1 MSGGC
6 RAAWRVVELLTG
18 AGTESGPEAS
28 LLAGF
33 RMLADGL
40 GEGLALLDGAA
51 CLIAANAA
59 LARLAGR
66 TPAPGL
72 PLVALFAAEAGPA
85 LLSALA
91 AARAGI
97 ASPPLRLP
105 PAASGA
111 AERDVSIIALPSC
124 PAGWLLL
131 RVAETGS
138 ESGCER
144 GRLVQLGRLAG
155 GVVHDVNNLLAAILA
170 GAGAVREAGLPPAAE
185 QELRHLEDA
194 ARRGAGLLRRV
205 LADGRGEATAP
216 QPLELDAA
224 IRGAAPLLRHLLGRD
239 VRLDLALAAAGHWL
253 RMVPAQ
259 LDQLLLNLA
268 ANARDAMPGGGR
280 LRIATG
286 FHPPGSAG
294 LPPGAWLALEVAD
307 TGTGI
312 PPELLPRLFEPF
324 VTGRAKAGGTG
335 LGLATVRDILAGLGG
350 HVGVESRVGEGTRF
364 RLLLPPAPEPVPG
377 PSAEGPPAVI
387 LFVEDEA
394 PLRRLGTRLL
404 QRAGHAVLAA
414 ASAESALERL
424 AGQPAP
430 SLLVSDLALPGMDGL
445 ALARGLR
452 RRWPGLPVLLL
463 SGYGAGPGEEFR
475 FLAKPFEPAALLR
488 EVAAALSPPPTAGAE
503 GAANHGDVY

>member
-6 RAAWRVVELLTG
+6 RAARRVAEP
-18 AGTESGPEAS
+18 GTEAGPEAS

-51 CLIAANAA
+51 CLVAANAA
-59 LARLAGR
+59 LARLAGEAA
-66 TPAPGL
+66 APGL
-72 PLVALFAAEAGPA
+72 PLAALFAAEAGPVLA
-85 LLSALA
+85 SALA

-105 PAASGA
+105 PAAPGA
-111 AERDVSIIALPSC
+111 AAWEVSLAALPSC

-131 RVAETGS
+131 RAAEMGGET
-138 ESGCER
+138 

-155 GVVHDVNNLLAAILA
+155 GVVHDVNNLLATILV

-185 QELRHLEDA
+185 RELRHLEDA

-205 LADGRGEATAP
+205 LADGRGEAAAP

-239 VRLDLALAAAGHWL
+239 MRLDLALAAPGRWL

-286 FHPPGSAG
+286 FHPPGSEG

-350 HVGVESRVGEGTRF
+350 HVGVESRPGEGACF
-364 RLLLPPAPEPVPG
+364 RLLLPPAPEPG
-377 PSAEGPPAVI
+377 PSAEGPPALV

-414 ASAESALERL
+414 GSAESALERL

-430 SLLVSDLALPGMDGL
+430 SLLVSDLVLPGMDGL

-463 SGYGAGPGEEFR
+463 SGYGAATRAGEEFR
-475 FLAKPFEPAALLR
+475 VLGKPFEPAALLR
-488 EVAAALSPPPTAGAE
+488 EVAAALSPRPVAGVE
-503 GAANHGDVY
+503 GAAIHGDVY